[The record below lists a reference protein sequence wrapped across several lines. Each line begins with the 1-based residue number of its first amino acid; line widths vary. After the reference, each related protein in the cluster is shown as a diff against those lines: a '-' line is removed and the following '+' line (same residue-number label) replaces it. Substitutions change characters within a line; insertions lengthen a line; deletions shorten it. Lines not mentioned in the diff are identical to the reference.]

1 MQNIYIVY
9 RYEGESKKE
18 DENETNYLSE
28 LLKRIEER
36 KRQRAAANN
45 KSTLDVD
52 GNNLEEPKKKKKK
65 NLLKAE
71 KTDEPH
77 IEDKNASSEK
87 IDEQTT
93 EPVKVS
99 KKKKK
104 KKDIESEHHSAAD
117 ENIDLEEKDQNLAKK
132 DSSDKN
138 TTKKEI
144 PSQNN
149 FIVLGARS
157 RKKQREVKRVLPDW
171 LAHPEVVAADLNSG
185 PALDEL
191 ESILD
196 IKLVEILRANG
207 IVKLFPVQSSII
219 KWLHKCNMDRKL
231 GWWLRDTCVSAPTG
245 SGRYFITMIII
256 IMLDIIID

>member
-1 MQNIYIVY
+1 MQNVCIVY
-9 RYEGESKKE
+9 RYEGEDKE
-18 DENETNYLSE
+18 EVETETNHLSE

-36 KRQRAAANN
+36 KRQRSAASN

-52 GNNLEEPKKKKKK
+52 GNNLEEPRKKKKK
-65 NLLKAE
+65 NLLKVE
-71 KTDEPH
+71 KTNESH

-87 IDEQTT
+87 IDEQIT

-99 KKKKK
+99 TKKKKKK
-104 KKDIESEHHSAAD
+104 KKDIENERHAAAGK
-117 ENIDLEEKDQNLAKK
+117 NIDLDEKEQNLTKEDNNDK
-132 DSSDKN
+132 DI
-138 TTKKEI
+138 TEKEI

-157 RKKQREVKRVLPDW
+157 RKKHREVKRVLPDW
-171 LAHPEVVAADLNSG
+171 LAHPEVVSADLNSG
-185 PALDEL
+185 PTLDEL

-196 IKLVEILRANG
+196 TKLVGILRANG

-219 KWLHKCNMDRKL
+219 KWLYKCNMDRKL

-245 SGRYFITMIII
+245 SGKY
-256 IMLDIIID
+256 LQ